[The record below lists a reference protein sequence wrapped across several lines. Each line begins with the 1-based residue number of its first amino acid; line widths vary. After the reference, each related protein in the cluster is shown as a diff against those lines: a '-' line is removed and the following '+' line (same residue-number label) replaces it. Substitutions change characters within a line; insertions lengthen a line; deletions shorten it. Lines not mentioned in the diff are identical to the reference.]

1 MERLTNI
8 QANPIECIDCPVYP
22 DCYGDLSCNAVYDC
36 LERLRAY
43 EDTDLTPEQILEKL
57 EELEQLKKQL
67 PAFGIGDTAYLVD
80 FDTGVIDKSVVNGI
94 ISRIEG
100 EVVEFEYDSDL
111 LELHSNDIG
120 ECVFLSEPEAQEA
133 LERMVKK

>member
-1 MERLTNI
+1 MERLTTDSAYLADKEEYERHLA
-8 QANPIECIDCPVYP
+8 QGYP
-22 DCYGDLSCNAVYDC
+22 RSIPR
-36 LERLRAY
+36 ERFLRLCEY
-43 EDTDLTPEQILEKL
+43 ERTNLAPEQILEKL
-57 EELEQLKKQL
+57 EELERLKKQL

-80 FDTGVIDKSVVNGI
+80 FDTGAIDKSVVNGI

-111 LELHSNDIG
+111 LEFHSNDIG

-133 LERMVKK
+133 LERMVQNG

>member
-1 MERLTNI
+1 MERLTTDSAYLADKEEYERHLA
-8 QANPIECIDCPVYP
+8 QGYP
-22 DCYGDLSCNAVYDC
+22 RSIPR
-36 LERLRAY
+36 ERFLRLCEY
-43 EDTDLTPEQILEKL
+43 ERTNLTPEQILEKL
-57 EELEQLKKQL
+57 EELERLKKQL

-80 FDTGVIDKSVVNGI
+80 FDTGAIDKSVVNGI

-111 LELHSNDIG
+111 LEFHSNDIG

-133 LERMVKK
+133 LERMVQNG